1 MQQLNTPSVR
11 WEWIS
16 EAWNLFTKQW
26 SVWVM
31 MLVVMFLVPI
41 VAYLPAIGLGILA
54 AGLADQDG
62 GGTIIQLLSL
72 LYMLVFVAIMV
83 CVMPMM
89 AGGLYNAAFKQIR
102 GEQIAVS
109 DLFSGR
115 PYFLRILGAGI
126 LIGIA
131 AGFGSLLIVGGLI
144 VAGLTF
150 LTIPFIVEGGRGIID
165 AIKESVETTKHD
177 WIMFTLFALALSF
190 IANAGI
196 IACGVGLLATAPLVF
211 LGHALAYRDCVGV
224 RGQQRQEQF
233 MPPPSPEYRSYS
245 QPQAAAPQAAAPQ
258 AQPWAAPTF
267 VTPPPQPPR
276 PESSTGVCPHCGATL
291 ARTMNFCNQCGR
303 SLRGA

>member
-31 MLVVMFLVPI
+31 MLVAMFLVPV

-54 AGLADQDG
+54 GLAEDG

-126 LIGIA
+126 LLGIA
-131 AGFGSLLIVGGLI
+131 AGLGSIVLVGGLI

-150 LTIPFIVEGGRGIID
+150 LTMPLIVEGGRGIID
-165 AIKESVETTKHD
+165 AIKESIEITKHD
-177 WIMFTLFALALSF
+177 WIMFTLFALALSA
-190 IANAGI
+190 IANAGM
-196 IACGVGLLATAPLVF
+196 IACGVGILATAPLLF
-211 LGHALAYRDCVGV
+211 LGHALAYRDCVGM

-245 QPQAAAPQAAAPQ
+245 PPQAPAPQ

-267 VTPPPQPPR
+267 VTPPPQPPQ
-276 PESSTGVCPHCGATL
+276 PESSTGLCPHCGATL

-303 SLRGA
+303 PLRGA